1 MKNLR
6 ILAFLVVLGLG
17 NATVKAQNWK
27 VINSNDKSC
36 VIKGKDNGT
45 FGKMKSVIIMVD
57 NQRQYRYEFNWKT
70 QTGKRGEK
78 CSWIGDV
85 MEIAMNACKKGIS
98 LESLGFEPIN

>member
-1 MKNLR
+1 MKNLV
-6 ILAFLVVLGLG
+6 IIAFLVVLGIS
-17 NATVKAQNWK
+17 NATVKAQNWMVK
-27 VINSNDKSC
+27 NPDDKSC
-36 VIKGKDNGT
+36 VISGKDNGT

-57 NQRQYRYEFNWKT
+57 DRKQYRYEFNWKT

-85 MEIAMNACKKGIS
+85 MEIAMEACKKGIS